1 MLQDLLGTHLEL
13 PVRLAIAAVV
23 IVVLLGLTVVIVRAL
38 SGRGRGPGGRSR
50 QARLAVMDSVP
61 VDQKRRLILVRRDD
75 VEHLLLIGGNR
86 DLVVEPSIPR
96 GLPRE
101 QTQPREALPLREAGR
116 EAIASRETTLL
127 RRAPASPPLVAPP
140 PASAGAPDAHAPAV
154 EAPAA
159 KAPAMPDPAAPS
171 TPGSRFA
178 ALRRPPPPRA
188 EGDLPARASLSG
200 ESLAVPAA
208 ATAATFSAAKRVFE
222 SRTPS
227 SKAPEPR
234 AEERTAPMSPAG
246 APAKAPPKEAESA
259 HLPAE
264 PISSAVP
271 ADKVEA
277 KVEAKPDMAIELSRP
292 VEPDVVAPMGVDVA
306 PAAAAETAAEPV
318 ALETAAS
325 AEIPVPILAPIPA
338 PEPVVP
344 MPAEAH
350 AAPEPEPEPQAPQAE
365 EKAEP
370 TFSAARIEPAF
381 DARSK
386 PPVAGKVEPTFDMPA
401 APMAE
406 DRPVEAPI
414 AKAELKIEDLLG
426 SSPIAAETEQKIE
439 PKIEPKIETK
449 IEPKIEPQLE
459 TKLETK
465 FDLDPPQ
472 APATPEAPAAP
483 PQRRAPV
490 FSFGRPGREPPPRAE
505 PKLDDLSAR
514 LQTSL
519 DKSLHAPRDRVA
531 EAPAREHRPVEPPA
545 AERTPRATA
554 SFPPATFST
563 RPTSPPVPPFVP
575 PPAKPVT
582 ARPASPFRAAPLPP
596 EIRLA
601 PPVDPDGSEDQAPP
615 ATDRMDSH
623 SIGPDGT
630 SDADALAVLDSAPP
644 VRVVEPESSPIPPIS
659 QETLALIEMEAGL
672 NLETDLMRELELT
685 LAQDVA
691 AQELAAQELAAQD
704 AAGQASVA
712 PFADSQTDLAAP
724 QGASPAPPAE
734 APAAAADAKADE
746 PDAPETPAA
755 AQPAAAQ
762 KEAAT
767 VDPFEDLEAEMA
779 SLLGRAPRR

>member
-140 PASAGAPDAHAPAV
+140 PASAGTPDAPPPAV

-159 KAPAMPDPAAPS
+159 KAPAGSEAAAPS

-178 ALRRPPPPRA
+178 ALRRPSPPRT
-188 EGDLPARASLSG
+188 ESDLPARSSLSG
-200 ESLAVPAA
+200 ESLAAPAA
-208 ATAATFSAAKRVFE
+208 ASAATFSAAKRVFE
-222 SRTPS
+222 SRIPS
-227 SKAPEPR
+227 PKAPEPR
-234 AEERTAPMSPAG
+234 VEERGTPVSPAG
-246 APAKAPPKEAESA
+246 AAAKASAKEAESA
-259 HLPAE
+259 LPQPE
-264 PISSAVP
+264 PLSFAAP
-271 ADKVEA
+271 ADKGEA
-277 KVEAKPDMAIELSRP
+277 KADMVAEPPRP
-292 VEPDVVAPMGVDVA
+292 EEPDVASSPVVDGA
-306 PAAAAETAAEPV
+306 PAAAAETTAESETPETTALAEALSPLPAPAAEAPV
-318 ALETAAS
+318 
-325 AEIPVPILAPIPA
+325 
-338 PEPVVP
+338 
-344 MPAEAH
+344 PAEALV
-350 AAPEPEPEPQAPQAE
+350 APEPEPVTPQAE
-365 EKAEP
+365 EKVEP
-370 TFSAARIEPAF
+370 TFSATRIEPAF
-381 DARSK
+381 DAKSK
-386 PPVAGKVEPTFDMPA
+386 PPAPGKVEPTFDMPA
-401 APMAE
+401 APIAE
-406 DRPVEAPI
+406 ERPVEAPV
-414 AKAELKIEDLLG
+414 AKVELKIEDLLG
-426 SSPIAAETEQKIE
+426 SSPVVPEIGEKIEPKLE
-439 PKIEPKIETK
+439 PKIEPKI
-449 IEPKIEPQLE
+449 
-459 TKLETK
+459 
-465 FDLDPPQ
+465 DLAPPP
-472 APATPEAPAAP
+472 APAATVTEAPAAP

-519 DKSLHAPRDRVA
+519 DKSLHAPRETVA
-531 EAPAREHRPVEPPA
+531 EAPDREQPVVEPA
-545 AERTPRATA
+545 AADRTPRPTA
-554 SFPPATFST
+554 SFPPTTFST
-563 RPTSPPVPPFVP
+563 RPTAPPVPPFVP
-575 PPAKPVT
+575 PPVKPAA

-596 EIRLA
+596 EIRVA
-601 PPVDPDGSEDQAPP
+601 PPVDPDAPEDQAPSVN
-615 ATDRMDSH
+615 DRMDSH
-623 SIGPDGT
+623 SIGADEASD
-630 SDADALAVLDSAPP
+630 SDAFAVIDSAPP
-644 VRVVEPESSPIPPIS
+644 VRVVEPESSAIPPIS
-659 QETLALIEMEAGL
+659 PETLALIEMEAGL

-691 AQELAAQELAAQD
+691 
-704 AAGQASVA
+704 GQASVA
-712 PFADSQTDLAAP
+712 PFTDSETDVVASQGTSQTPPANEAAAP
-724 QGASPAPPAE
+724 VEAKADETNAREPS
-734 APAAAADAKADE
+734 APAAA
-746 PDAPETPAA
+746 
-755 AQPAAAQ
+755 